1 MHDQHASPIKTPKQL
16 AIVVLLAFLVPITI
30 IVLLVKFVAG
40 QSLQGVGS
48 TSMTPEAIADRLKP
62 IGAVTFA
69 EGGAG
74 AKTLQSGE
82 AVYTATCAA
91 CHATGAAGAPK
102 AGDAAA
108 WTPRIKE
115 GFDTLVKHATE
126 GFNAMPPKG
135 GNADLDPIEVARAVA
150 HLANLGGAKF
160 KEPEAPAAPAAT
172 AQK

>member
-16 AIVVLLAFLVPITI
+16 AIVIVLAFVVPITI

-40 QSLQGVGS
+40 HSLEGVGS
-48 TSMTPEAIADRLKP
+48 SSMTPEAIADRLKP
-62 IGAVTFA
+62 IGSVTFA
-69 EGGAG
+69 EGGG
-74 AKTLQSGE
+74 TKVLQTGE

-102 AGDAAA
+102 TGDAAA
-108 WTPRIKE
+108 WTPRIQQ

-126 GFNAMPPKG
+126 GFKAMPPKG
-135 GNADLDPIEVARAVA
+135 GSADLDPIEVARAVA

-160 KEPEAPAAPAAT
+160 KEPDAPAVGAAT